1 MIRVGVVSK
10 VKNGMV
16 CVKLD
21 DELETD
27 FIGVFQPASNANS
40 TSFKP
45 VCVGEQG
52 YILSNGDDLNSG
64 AFLRGVYQNKYKLEA
79 SDTKEYTVFSDGTII
94 SYDTSNSTLD
104 VLVTKTINITCVDAN
119 ITCTNAN
126 IKASSVKVD
135 SPSIDLGLGGTGV
148 ITCQSICHF
157 TGAPHGDGSSNTRS
171 AK

>member
-79 SDTKEYTVFSDGTII
+79 SDTKEYTVFSDGTRI

-104 VLVTKTINITCVDAN
+104 ISVTKTINIICIDAN

-135 SPSIDLGLGGTGV
+135 SPSIDLGLCGKGVVTGE
-148 ITCQSICHF
+148 CICPIIGIEH
-157 TGAPHGDGSSNTRS
+157 PDCSLNTRS